1 MRLGASLVL
10 ILLIICFSAPQENIQ
25 LDDNVILS
33 SEIDGDVAF
42 GSNSGS
48 IFDIDPASSIG
59 INVNFSSDLDLETDV
74 LITINGPS
82 GWDISWNSQN
92 HPGEGH
98 EYAISPNQIVW
109 VQFSVTSPPVIGG
122 YPLSN
127 SLHDVSMSLIYD
139 QGGRYDWYNFS
150 MRYGYFEGV
159 EIVEGGGS
167 SSIAPGGSV
176 TLETVVRNTGNT
188 VRTLDVEIVALGDDG
203 SIISNPGGYF
213 FLDNWSAS
221 IIESWRMV
229 DIYPNST
236 GIVMVQIFSPGDVEG
251 ALNFEIRISSPA
263 SVGSFSST
271 SHIVNIVPRIG
282 GEISFSEDNC
292 STEETLPGAFCEMS
306 IIVTNTGDSDS
317 IYNLEILNIPQ
328 WSSIEYQDEFFSLR
342 PGESSE
348 EILISCHVREGV
360 SSGLYSEVRIELMI
374 DDWSPGHVDFIINSG
389 TLYAWEMN
397 MSYYLTNSN
406 NLTATWT
413 MTNLGNGI
421 DGFVASI
428 DSSVVT
434 EFGITVTDSF
444 SSMVTS
450 ESSRALEIYPVN
462 QNDSVD
468 VIAWMEVPN
477 SAPTE
482 TVANLSIEIRSFL
495 DPSIVF
501 IDSIPVI
508 IQGEIPPE
516 NDDLIVNEDWIVPL
530 VNTWFEPLMILIVV
544 IIGTFGVVRALRIS
558 NSKAG
563 DNIISEEE
571 DWIQK
576 FDRKDESVGGK
587 LESPEVDHE
596 KFEKDFFGDNG
607 RTESESIRSIDKD
620 IVYEAGELLDR
631 SKEDSDIEESLR
643 IAEILEDQD
652 ILHPDNIIL
661 DIDDKALFSEEN
673 ISDNQV
679 PSGFDLEI

>member
-1 MRLGASLVL
+1 M
-10 ILLIICFSAPQENIQ
+10 
-25 LDDNVILS
+25 
-33 SEIDGDVAF
+33 
-42 GSNSGS
+42 
-48 IFDIDPASSIG
+48 
-59 INVNFSSDLDLETDV
+59 
-74 LITINGPS
+74 
-82 GWDISWNSQN
+82 
-92 HPGEGH
+92 
-98 EYAISPNQIVW
+98 
-109 VQFSVTSPPVIGG
+109 
-122 YPLSN
+122 
-127 SLHDVSMSLIYD
+127 
-139 QGGRYDWYNFS
+139 
-150 MRYGYFEGV
+150 
-159 EIVEGGGS
+159 
-167 SSIAPGGSV
+167 
-176 TLETVVRNTGNT
+176 
-188 VRTLDVEIVALGDDG
+188 
-203 SIISNPGGYF
+203 
-213 FLDNWSAS
+213 
-221 IIESWRMV
+221 
-229 DIYPNST
+229 
-236 GIVMVQIFSPGDVEG
+236 
-251 ALNFEIRISSPA
+251 
-263 SVGSFSST
+263 
-271 SHIVNIVPRIG
+271 
-282 GEISFSEDNC
+282 
-292 STEETLPGAFCEMS
+292 
-306 IIVTNTGDSDS
+306 
-317 IYNLEILNIPQ
+317 
-328 WSSIEYQDEFFSLR
+328 
-342 PGESSE
+342 
-348 EILISCHVREGV
+348 
-360 SSGLYSEVRIELMI
+360 
-374 DDWSPGHVDFIINSG
+374 
-389 TLYAWEMN
+389 
-397 MSYYLTNSN
+397 
-406 NLTATWT
+406 
-413 MTNLGNGI
+413 
-421 DGFVASI
+421 
-428 DSSVVT
+428 
-434 EFGITVTDSF
+434 
-444 SSMVTS
+444 
-450 ESSRALEIYPVN
+450 
-462 QNDSVD
+462 
-468 VIAWMEVPN
+468 PN

-596 KFEKDFFGDNG
+596 KFEKDFFGGNG

>member
-1 MRLGASLVL
+1 
-10 ILLIICFSAPQENIQ
+10 
-25 LDDNVILS
+25 
-33 SEIDGDVAF
+33 
-42 GSNSGS
+42 
-48 IFDIDPASSIG
+48 
-59 INVNFSSDLDLETDV
+59 
-74 LITINGPS
+74 
-82 GWDISWNSQN
+82 
-92 HPGEGH
+92 
-98 EYAISPNQIVW
+98 
-109 VQFSVTSPPVIGG
+109 
-122 YPLSN
+122 
-127 SLHDVSMSLIYD
+127 MSL
-139 QGGRYDWYNFS
+139 S
-150 MRYGYFEGV
+150 K
-159 EIVEGGGS
+159 
-167 SSIAPGGSV
+167 
-176 TLETVVRNTGNT
+176 
-188 VRTLDVEIVALGDDG
+188 
-203 SIISNPGGYF
+203 
-213 FLDNWSAS
+213 
-221 IIESWRMV
+221 
-229 DIYPNST
+229 
-236 GIVMVQIFSPGDVEG
+236 
-251 ALNFEIRISSPA
+251 
-263 SVGSFSST
+263 
-271 SHIVNIVPRIG
+271 
-282 GEISFSEDNC
+282 DNC
-292 STEETLPGAFCEMS
+292 TTEETLPGAFCEMG
-306 IIVTNTGDSDS
+306 IIVSNTGDSDS

-558 NSKAG
+558 NSKDG

-576 FDRKDESVGGK
+576 FDRKDELVGGK

-596 KFEKDFFGDNG
+596 KFEKDFFGENG